1 MLQSHNAR
9 YVAIAHTWDSGAI
22 DYINVLD
29 NKELTTEALDGRM
42 VPDWF
47 RERVALLRLCEV
59 NKTAR
64 GESIGRRFTE
74 HMIYVYLDK
83 KEHKQLSKLID
94 TGEREDEAEAKAEV
108 EETDSQER

>member
-9 YVAIAHTWDSGAI
+9 YVAIAHTWDTGAI

-29 NKELTTEALDGRM
+29 NRELTTEALDGRM

-59 NKTAR
+59 NKTGK

-74 HMIYVYLDK
+74 HMIYVYLDR
-83 KEHKQLSKLID
+83 KEHKQLADIIHSSGD
-94 TGEREDEAEAKAEV
+94 TH
-108 EETDSQER
+108 EESGNETE